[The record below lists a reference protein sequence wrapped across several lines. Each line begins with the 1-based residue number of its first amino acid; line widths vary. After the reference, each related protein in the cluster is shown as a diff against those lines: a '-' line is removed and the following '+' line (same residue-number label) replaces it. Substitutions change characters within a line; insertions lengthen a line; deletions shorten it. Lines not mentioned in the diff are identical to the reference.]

1 MRAAFQINTVYQLFI
16 TINMKLHNIPDGP
29 TDIIVSDHTPALKTF
44 VENLKKCGLFEK
56 VFYVRSLEF
65 NSFFWGLPNEAKP
78 DAFRRCHES
87 LKRVS
92 SEPHID
98 YGIYD
103 RLYTA
108 NLDAYT
114 KFIHK
119 EYPKMEICQIE
130 DGAAICAVDWQTI
143 TKRWNYIEDFNKIYC
158 DVKELYLYSPD
169 LMGFQ
174 YPAPMIKLP
183 GIERAPEVVQ
193 LFNMVFHYQPIEFPR
208 FVFIEQSYQADK
220 IKNNDLA
227 FLQSAFD
234 IVGYENLYIKPHPR
248 NTIHRP
254 FSYGLSKKMDDS
266 IPFELMVLNNQ
277 YSSRGDLVY
286 MTVDSGAL
294 ISARMIFEDNRKM
307 IFLYKAISGPTRAH
321 GGKEFS
327 EYMDRFIE
335 KYADENLFAPGS
347 LEEYRCI
354 LTHLL

>member
-1 MRAAFQINTVYQLFI
+1 
-16 TINMKLHNIPDGP
+16 MKLHHIPDEP
-29 TDIIVSDHTPALKTF
+29 TDIIVSDHTPVLKSY
-44 VENLKKCGLFEK
+44 VQNLRDCKLFER
-56 VFYVRSLEF
+56 VFYVKSLEF
-65 NSFFWGLPNEAKP
+65 NGFFWGLPNEAKP
-78 DAFRRCHES
+78 EAFQRCQEN

-92 SEPHID
+92 SEPRID
-98 YGIYD
+98 YGVYD

-114 KFIHK
+114 KFLHK
-119 EYPKMEICQIE
+119 QYPELEICQIE
-130 DGAAICAVDWQTI
+130 DGAAICAVDWETI
-143 TKRWNYIEDFNKIYC
+143 TKKWDYIEGFNKIYH
-158 DVKELYLYSPD
+158 DIKELYLYSPD

-183 GIERAPEVVQ
+183 GIERTPEVVQ
-193 LFNMVFHYQPIEFPR
+193 LFNMVFQYQPVEFPR

-227 FLQSAFD
+227 FLQATFD

-254 FSYGLSKKMDDS
+254 FAYGLSRKMDDS

-277 YSSRGDLVY
+277 YSSRDDLVY
-286 MTVDSGAL
+286 ITVDSGSL
-294 ISARMIFEDNRKM
+294 ISTRMIFEDGRKM
-307 IFLYKAISGPTRAH
+307 IFLYKAISGPTRPH

-327 EYMDRFIE
+327 EYMDRFVE

-354 LTHLL
+354 LKHLI